1 MLNGEGQANGGR
13 TPDLRR
19 RIKIAAASR
28 DETVKE
34 WIERAILRELREEE
48 VDEYVPPSGPKPEGL
63 REGAPKLRSGATAS
77 EAVVEDRR

>member
-1 MLNGEGQANGGR
+1 MTRVRLTVDVA
-13 TPDLRR
+13 PDLRR
-19 RIKIAAASR
+19 QIKIAAASR

-48 VDEYVPPSGPKPEGL
+48 GDEYVPPSGTKPEGL

-77 EAVVEDRR
+77 EAVIEDRR

>member
-1 MLNGEGQANGGR
+1 MARVRLTVDVA
-13 TPDLRR
+13 PDLRR

-48 VDEYVPPSGPKPEGL
+48 GDEYVSPSGPKPEGL

>member
-1 MLNGEGQANGGR
+1 MARVRLTVDVA
-13 TPDLRR
+13 PDLRR

>member
-1 MLNGEGQANGGR
+1 MARVRLTVDVA
-13 TPDLRR
+13 PDLRR
-19 RIKIAAASR
+19 RIKISAASR

-48 VDEYVPPSGPKPEGL
+48 GDEYVPPSGPKPEGL

>member
-1 MLNGEGQANGGR
+1 MARVRLTVDVA
-13 TPDLRR
+13 PDLRR

-48 VDEYVPPSGPKPEGL
+48 GDEYVPPSGPKPEGL

>member
-1 MLNGEGQANGGR
+1 MARVRLTVDVA
-13 TPDLRR
+13 PDLRR

-34 WIERAILRELREEE
+34 WIERAILRELREGGG
-48 VDEYVPPSGPKPEGL
+48 DEYVPPSGPKPEGL

-77 EAVVEDRR
+77 EAVIEDRR